1 MQLKVASQETLNS
14 VGLLIMRIWI
24 GGAMLLAHGWPKVAT
39 FSDRLQTFP
48 DPLGIGSPTSLVA
61 AILAE
66 VGCALLIVIGLGTRL
81 AAVPLLFTMLM
92 AAFVIHGDDPWSKK
106 EFALLYAVPC
116 LMFIITGPGR
126 FSLDRILFKK

>member
-106 EFALLYAVPC
+106 EFALLYAVPY
-116 LMFIITGPGR
+116 LMLIFTGPGR
-126 FSLDRILFKK
+126 FSLERILFKK